1 MHVDPKLYIKY
12 PPSRFKECFFSKL
25 IYYLQIWNMER
36 MKFAMAKLKKKMN
49 QGKNERWEKKMK
61 NKQGNHNLAYVK
73 F

>member
-1 MHVDPKLYIKY
+1 
-12 PPSRFKECFFSKL
+12 
-25 IYYLQIWNMER
+25 MER